1 MVLPEIEMP
10 FLDIDALLQEDE
22 FLPPGKPYRYGSR
35 FPVDLSPHNSGVW
48 ETLLDGTRVWKLIIS
63 SQFAYAINL
72 SFDSFYLPEN
82 SKLFI
87 YNPDF
92 SMIYG
97 AYTELNNNSEEVFA
111 SPLLKGDKLIIEY
124 SEPVDVSEEFKLHI
138 EYVVHD
144 YKDIL
149 NYYNER
155 NSNRTCG
162 TNVVC
167 PEADPYEDQI
177 NAVSWLDMGGY
188 ICTGS
193 MLNNTAQDLT
203 PYYITAWHCAEG
215 ENVSTFRFY
224 FNYETNS
231 CSGSSAN
238 YGSYAY
244 GSIQRAS
251 SGSMNGDFT
260 LLEITGT
267 IYDSWNVYYAG
278 WRRNTSAPTI
288 YSGIHH
294 PNGDPKTIN
303 FDNDN
308 AFEAGSISWEGGGYS
323 PYGSHWEMNWD
334 DGGTE
339 GGSSGSPAYDNN
351 GRFIGQL
358 SGGSGGYCSSNAIYG
373 KFSYAWNFG
382 SNSSSRLKDWLDPG
396 NTNVYTLDGTY
407 DGETIVYGCTDSG
420 ACNYD
425 PDATNNDGSCEYAQG
440 SCNCNGNPTG
450 NYCDCNYNVDDE
462 CGVCDGDGSSC
473 AGSVTLSFS
482 SIDGNA
488 GTVEVHMQNDVAIA
502 GFQFVIDGAVEE
514 DAVTATGGGDAA
526 TAGLNV
532 FTAWNNTDGRLI
544 LSYSQNLPL
553 IIEKERIN
561 F

>member
-1 MVLPEIEMP
+1 MSYRYILCIVLIASLGFSQKSQGGAPHGLYNPLTKITPEIEMP
-10 FLDIDALLQEDE
+10 LQDIDALLQEDE
-22 FLPPGKPYRYGSR
+22 FLPPGKPYRYGVR
-35 FPVDLSPHNSGVW
+35 LPVDLSPHNSGVW

-63 SQFAYAINL
+63 SQFAYAMNL

-111 SPLLKGDKLIIEY
+111 SPLLKGDELIIEY
-124 SEPVDVSEEFKLHI
+124 SEPVNVSEEFKLHI

-203 PYYITAWHCAEG
+203 PYYITAWHCTEN
-215 ENVSTFRFY
+215 ENVNTFRFY

-231 CSGSSAN
+231 CSGSSAS

-251 SGSMNGDFT
+251 SGSMDGDFT
-260 LLEITGT
+260 LLEILKCFSIATT
-267 IYDSWNVYYAG
+267 
-278 WRRNTSAPTI
+278 
-288 YSGIHH
+288 
-294 PNGDPKTIN
+294 PNK
-303 FDNDN
+303 
-308 AFEAGSISWEGGGYS
+308 
-323 PYGSHWEMNWD
+323 
-334 DGGTE
+334 
-339 GGSSGSPAYDNN
+339 
-351 GRFIGQL
+351 
-358 SGGSGGYCSSNAIYG
+358 
-373 KFSYAWNFG
+373 
-382 SNSSSRLKDWLDPG
+382 LDAREE
-396 NTNVYTLDGTY
+396 LM
-407 DGETIVYGCTDSG
+407 E
-420 ACNYD
+420 
-425 PDATNNDGSCEYAQG
+425 
-440 SCNCNGNPTG
+440 
-450 NYCDCNYNVDDE
+450 
-462 CGVCDGDGSSC
+462 
-473 AGSVTLSFS
+473 
-482 SIDGNA
+482 
-488 GTVEVHMQNDVAIA
+488 
-502 GFQFVIDGAVEE
+502 FV
-514 DAVTATGGGDAA
+514 
-526 TAGLNV
+526 
-532 FTAWNNTDGRLI
+532 
-544 LSYSQNLPL
+544 
-553 IIEKERIN
+553 
-561 F
+561 